1 MKHLTIAFLL
11 MIFGCNVFAQPFQV
25 QFSMQSG
32 LSVPLFD
39 FAATNLQKGSFTLP
53 GFTGSAEAKAVLNNK
68 WSGFIQSGIQLNPLA
83 VGLLGYEKVA
93 ADPSLEDLY
102 IRSDPFKVIHLVA
115 GPGYHTHVW
124 KSFLLE
130 GQVGAGVFF
139 SSTPYQLYKSKF
151 VLPGPDHYEITSSK
165 DVSFAYSVGMR
176 FSYEV
181 TPCYQIGI
189 SSQLMHSEA
198 AFGFTTGQGRRVD
211 FRNITMW
218 NTSVSLTL
226 NLFSVSGNI
235 RHQD

>member
-1 MKHLTIAFLL
+1 MV
-11 MIFGCNVFAQPFQV
+11 FGSKVFAQPLQV

-53 GFTGSAEAKAVLNNK
+53 GFTGSAEAKAVLKNK

-102 IRSDPFKVIHLVA
+102 IRSDPFKVIHLLA
-115 GPGYHTHVW
+115 GPGYQTRICNL
-124 KSFLLE
+124 FLLE

-151 VLPGPDHYEITSSK
+151 VLPGPDHFEITPSK
-165 DVSFAYSVGMR
+165 DVGFAYSAGIR

-198 AFGFTTGQGRRVD
+198 AFGFTTGLGRRVD
-211 FRNITMW
+211 YRNITLW
-218 NTSVSLTL
+218 NTSLSLTL
-226 NLFSVSGNI
+226 KLFTTSGKVQ
-235 RHQD
+235 HQN